1 LCWFYQTAIIESCV
15 PFHRDRRADAD
26 TPAAKPVLTG
36 RTHPSGSSQNLKE
49 EITVKKTTLAA
60 AAGLAASALL
70 LAGCGGS
77 TGGDDVAEGETY
89 DWDMTITVSETS
101 TWYEGAEKFGEL
113 LNEKSDG
120 RMNLTVFANEQLSG
134 GDPAAG
140 VEMLSNGDKAFSY
153 NSPIIYSGI
162 DPRFSAITAP
172 FLYADYAEADAAIA
186 DGGAEVYAKLTED
199 MGIKMLGF
207 GESGFR
213 QITNSERELT
223 QPDDIKGLKLRVAGS
238 ELFLNIYKELGADPV
253 TMNFSEVFTSL
264 QNGTIDGQENP
275 FDVIYSNGLMEVQ
288 GYLSVWN
295 YVYDPLILGMNQELY
310 EGLSDED
317 KKIVEEAAA
326 EANAFQIELSREKEA
341 TQLAEMEQQMTVTKL
356 NAEQLAAFRAALQ
369 PVYDA
374 YESKWTPEV
383 AEAVQPK

>member
-1 LCWFYQTAIIESCV
+1 MKKTSLVAALAVSALALTACSSSGS
-15 PFHRDRRADAD
+15 
-26 TPAAKPVLTG
+26 PAA
-36 RTHPSGSSQNLKE
+36 E
-49 EITVKKTTLAA
+49 
-60 AAGLAASALL
+60 
-70 LAGCGGS
+70 GG
-77 TGGDDVAEGETY
+77 GESY
-89 DWDMTITVSETS
+89 SWDMTITVSEAS
-101 TWYEGAEKFGEL
+101 AWWAGAEKFAEL
-113 LNEKSDG
+113 LDEKSDG
-120 RMNLTVFANEQLSG
+120 RITLNLFANEQLSG

-140 VEMLSNGDKAFSY
+140 VEMLANGDKAFSY

-172 FLYADYAEADAAIA
+172 FLYADYAEADAAMA
-186 DGGAEVYAKLTED
+186 DGGVEIYEQLTEE

-213 QITNSERELT
+213 QVTNSKHEIT
-223 QPDDIKGLKLRVAGS
+223 APADIKGLKLRVAGS

-253 TMNFSEVFTSL
+253 TMNFAEVFTSL

-288 GYLSVWN
+288 KYLSVWN
-295 YVYDPLILGMNQELY
+295 YVYDPLILGMNQDLFDS
-310 EGLSDED
+310 LSDAD

-326 EANAFQIELSREKEA
+326 EANTYQVKLSRDREA
-341 TQLAEMEQQMTVTKL
+341 EQLAEMKDQMTVTEL
-356 NAEQLAAFRAALQ
+356 SPEQLAVFRDAMQ

-374 YESKWTPEV
+374 YADKWTAEV

>member
-1 LCWFYQTAIIESCV
+1 
-15 PFHRDRRADAD
+15 
-26 TPAAKPVLTG
+26 
-36 RTHPSGSSQNLKE
+36 
-49 EITVKKTTLAA
+49 
-60 AAGLAASALL
+60 
-70 LAGCGGS
+70 
-77 TGGDDVAEGETY
+77 
-89 DWDMTITVSETS
+89 MTITVSETS
-101 TWYEGAEKFGEL
+101 TWYAGAEKFGEL
-113 LNEKSDG
+113 LDEKSDG
-120 RMNLTVFANEQLSG
+120 RMKLSVFANEQLSG

-140 VEMLSNGDKAFSY
+140 VEMLANGDKAFSY

-172 FLYADYAEADAAIA
+172 FLYEDYAEADAAIA
-186 DGGAEVYAKLTED
+186 DGGAAAYEQLTDD

-213 QITNSERELT
+213 QVTNSKHEILA
-223 QPDDIKGLKLRVAGS
+223 PADIKGLKLRVAGS

-288 GYLSVWN
+288 EYLTVWN
-295 YVYDPLILGMNQELY
+295 YVYDPLILGMNKDIF

-326 EANAFQIELSREKEA
+326 EANEYQIKLSRDKEA
-341 TQLAEMEQQMTVTKL
+341 EQLAEMEKEMKVTTL
-356 NAEQLAAFRAALQ
+356 NSDQLATFREALQ